1 MHGGRG
7 NAQSITLKQVEGP
20 SDLLS
25 RTIPA
30 PLRMRSVGGSRAE
43 SYYILQLLDNS
54 TGIVNIDGADQL
66 SEGTTWLGATNVKE
80 CVK

>member
-1 MHGGRG
+1 
-7 NAQSITLKQVEGP
+7 
-20 SDLLS
+20 
-25 RTIPA
+25 
-30 PLRMRSVGGSRAE
+30 MRSVGGSRAE